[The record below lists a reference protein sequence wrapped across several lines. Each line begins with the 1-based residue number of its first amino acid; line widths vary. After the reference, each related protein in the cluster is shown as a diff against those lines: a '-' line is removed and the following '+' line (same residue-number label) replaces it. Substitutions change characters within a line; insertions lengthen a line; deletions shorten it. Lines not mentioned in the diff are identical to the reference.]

1 MNNIQKS
8 GKNLLYIF
16 YTLLIGILISL
27 LSIFGIIKDL
37 SFLQSIVKINMLLG
51 CLVLLFLY
59 KAAKFLINTEDLEN
73 QDEELITTGE
83 RMRRMKDSSENYNQ

>member
-16 YTLLIGILISL
+16 YTLLIGISISL

-37 SFLQSIVKINMLLG
+37 SFLQSIVKSNMLLG

-59 KAAKFLINTEDLEN
+59 KAAKYLINTEDLEDLEN
-73 QDEELITTGE
+73 QDEELITSGE
-83 RMRRMKDSSENYNQ
+83 RMRRMKDSS